1 MRLHIE
7 YRLPSL
13 APRHRPF
20 LACWL
25 LVVALFAGACA
36 TAPRGFVRGPQGLLH
51 VDDGGHGSAVPLLFV
66 HGNGAN
72 LEQWRAVLEHERLTR
87 RAVAFDLRGMGKS
100 AVPANGDYSVAA
112 MAADVEAV
120 AKALGLKRFVLIGH
134 SYGSHVVA
142 EYAARHPERVAAAV
156 HVDGGAN
163 VRMPDEAAAKFAA
176 AVRKNKDGVAAQW
189 FAPIL
194 KDAQPSTRQTV
205 LASVHDTNT
214 EAFIGA
220 LDGTRRVDLGPL
232 LDAYHGPRLAIV
244 AKPIE
249 GPNSLHVQYKQV
261 PARAIDGVSH
271 WIMLDKPAE
280 FEAVLDAFLAEV
292 R

>member
-1 MRLHIE
+1 MHMHDE
-7 YRLPSL
+7 YRLTATTPRQRSL
-13 APRHRPF
+13 SLL
-20 LACWL
+20 LAAAVTLSL
-25 LVVALFAGACA
+25 LSCA
-36 TAPRGFVRGPQGLLH
+36 TAPHGFIRGPQGLLH
-51 VDDGGHGSAVPLLFV
+51 VDDGGRGTALPLLFV

-72 LEQWRAVLEHERLTR
+72 LGQWRAVLEHERLTR
-87 RAVAFDLRGMGKS
+87 RAVAFDLRGMGQS
-100 AVPANGDYSVAA
+100 ALPENGDYSVAA
-112 MAADVEAV
+112 MADDVDAV
-120 AKALGLKRFVLIGH
+120 ANALGLKRFVLIGH

-142 EYAARHPERVAAAV
+142 LYAARHPERVAGVV

-176 AVRKNKDGVAAQW
+176 AMRKNKDGVVAQW
-189 FAPIL
+189 FGPIL
-194 KDAQPSTRQTV
+194 KDAQPSTREAV
-205 LASVHDTNT
+205 LASVHDTNVD
-214 EAFIGA
+214 AFIGA

-232 LDAYHGPRLAIV
+232 LDAYHGPRVAII

-249 GPNSLHVQYKQV
+249 GPNSLHVAYKQV

-280 FEAVLDAFLAEV
+280 LEAALDAFLADV